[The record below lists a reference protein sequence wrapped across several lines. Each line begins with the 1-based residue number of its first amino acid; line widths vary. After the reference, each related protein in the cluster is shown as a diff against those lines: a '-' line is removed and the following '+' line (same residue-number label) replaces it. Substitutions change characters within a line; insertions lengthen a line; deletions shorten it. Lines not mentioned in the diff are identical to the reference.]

1 MESSAR
7 GRSAGL
13 RWVAGFVV
21 LSACWL
27 PDDGAAQQV
36 QDLRFRVEPLTFQ
49 VQDVGFSVQEISF
62 AVEDLSFTFVV
73 EDLSFTSR
81 DMVFTTQDI
90 TAPAEET
97 DREVRFRL
105 SADVLFDFDSAD
117 LRPEA
122 EVVLRVLAQRLL
134 EDFATGAVRI
144 EGHTD
149 AVGSD
154 SYNQDLSSRRAES
167 VKQWFVEFGGV
178 DAGRIT
184 TSGRG
189 EAEPVVP
196 TQHDDG
202 TDDPIGRQQNRRVEI
217 VVEKVER
224 G

>member
-1 MESSAR
+1 MVSLVETPAR

-13 RWVAGFVV
+13 GFVAGFVV

-27 PDDGAAQQV
+27 PREGAAQQV

-49 VQDVGFSVQEISF
+49 VRDVGFSVQEISF
-62 AVEDLSFTFVV
+62 AV

-167 VKQWFVEFGGV
+167 VKQWFVEFGGG

-184 TSGRG
+184 TSGLG
-189 EAEPVVP
+189 EAAPVVP
-196 TQHDDG
+196 NQHDDG